1 MSLSKSTS
9 ARLDTHEAVCEER
22 WKETIIRIRR
32 LEHIVLGSGGATILL
47 LVGLLLKQ
55 GVIIDPVTAIATA
68 TTAFNLI
75 KKGFQAGRDV
85 EGMYGDIGR
94 WMGAISDVNH
104 AEKMSKNPPL
114 FKKLFAGSS
123 VEQEAMD
130 AFASKKKAEAME
142 EELRNWINLTHG
154 PNAWN
159 ELLKMQIKIR
169 KQRQDQVY
177 AQQEFRKKVIEIVSI
192 CVGATIVGAGLI
204 WIIYLVYQKRTN
216 NL

>member
-1 MSLSKSTS
+1 M
-9 ARLDTHEAVCEER
+9 
-22 WKETIIRIRR
+22 
-32 LEHIVLGSGGATILL
+32 
-47 LVGLLLKQ
+47 
-55 GVIIDPVTAIATA
+55 DPVTAIATA
-68 TTAFNLI
+68 STAFTLI

-94 WMGAISDVNH
+94 WMGAIADVNH
-104 AEKMSKNPPL
+104 AEKMSKNPPI

-130 AFASKKKAEAME
+130 AFAAKKKAEAME

-177 AQQEFRKKVIEIVSI
+177 AQQELRKKVIEIVSI
-192 CVGATIVGAGLI
+192 CVGATIVGAGII

>member
-1 MSLSKSTS
+1 MLIN
-9 ARLDTHEAVCEER
+9 V
-22 WKETIIRIRR
+22 
-32 LEHIVLGSGGATILL
+32 
-47 LVGLLLKQ
+47 
-55 GVIIDPVTAIATA
+55 DPITAIATA
-68 TTAFNLI
+68 TSAFNLI

-94 WMGAISDVNH
+94 WMGAISDVNQ
-104 AEKMSKNPPL
+104 AEKMSKNPPI

-159 ELLKMQIKIR
+159 ELLKMQTKIR
-169 KQRQDQVY
+169 LQRQEQVY
-177 AQQEFRKKVIEIVSI
+177 AQQELRKKIIEIVSI
-192 CVGATIVGAGLI
+192 CVGATIVGIGII
-204 WIIYLVYQKRTN
+204 WIIYLVVEKKKG